1 MFSLSLVRRSF
12 SGLSVIAL
20 LSLSISS
27 STVFAQEQDQQQQ
40 QQQVQQDAQIQPLN
54 LHLQNQPD
62 LRVSQPPASS
72 ERPFTIGRLAKQVLL
87 DPTTY
92 VPATMAYTSTKL
104 DWDTSQVFFRNG
116 YVEDNARFTASG
128 LAHDTPM
135 SYSAGNRKILG
146 DSLAIFGGSVVN
158 NVTDRLFEQYLME
171 KYPDHRKLVKTLGW
185 IERVSFASYWSY
197 RLSAAH
203 WSQWQWNQRTAAQLG
218 LH

>member
-20 LSLSISS
+20 LSLAISS
-27 STVFAQEQDQQQQ
+27 SSVFAQEQQQQ
-40 QQQVQQDAQIQPLN
+40 QQQQQQDEQIQPIKLN
-54 LHLQNQPD
+54 LQNQPD
-62 LRVSQPPASS
+62 MLVSQPVYS
-72 ERPFTIGRLAKQVLL
+72 EHPFTIGRLARQVLL

-92 VPATMAYTSTKL
+92 APSVLAYTSTKL

-116 YVEDNARFTASG
+116 YVEDNPRFTATG

-146 DSLAIFGGSVVN
+146 DSLAILGGSLVN
-158 NVTDRLFEQYLME
+158 NVTDRLFEQYLLE
-171 KYPDHRKLVKTLGW
+171 KYPDHRKLVKALGW
-185 IERVSFASYWSY
+185 VERVSFASYWSY

-203 WSQWQWNQRTAAQLG
+203 WSQWQWNQRNAAQLD

>member
-27 STVFAQEQDQQQQ
+27 SSVFAQEQQQQ
-40 QQQVQQDAQIQPLN
+40 QQQDEQIQPIKLN
-54 LHLQNQPD
+54 LQNQPEM
-62 LRVSQPPASS
+62 LVSQQPVYS

-92 VPATMAYTSTKL
+92 APSVLAYTSTKL

-116 YVEDNARFTASG
+116 YVEDNPRFTATG

-135 SYSAGNRKILG
+135 SYGAGNHKILG
-146 DSLAIFGGSVVN
+146 DSLAILGGSLAN

-203 WSQWQWNQRTAAQLG
+203 WSQWQWNQRNAAQLG